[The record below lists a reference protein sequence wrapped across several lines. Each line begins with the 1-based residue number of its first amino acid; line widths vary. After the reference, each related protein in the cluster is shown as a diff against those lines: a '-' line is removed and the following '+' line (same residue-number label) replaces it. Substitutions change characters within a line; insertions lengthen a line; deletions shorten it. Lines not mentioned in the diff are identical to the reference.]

1 MASEDASATAL
12 PKIRKERKAA
22 QIISAN
28 SGKSLE
34 DFASA
39 NNVTVSTATALTSKS
54 PTLPGAGREALV
66 VGNAFSMN
74 EGDTSTLISGE
85 SGVFMVRVTKKEAA
99 PTVDNFS
106 TYANNLKSSAAGRV
120 NGDVF
125 NALKEGADIEDKRAT
140 FYQWIASITY
150 KSPFLGLFLLEKSF
164 DFEYCGSG
172 WTRTHQTSGWALK

>member
-1 MASEDASATAL
+1 
-12 PKIRKERKAA
+12 
-22 QIISAN
+22 
-28 SGKSLE
+28 
-34 DFASA
+34 
-39 NNVTVSTATALTSKS
+39 
-54 PTLPGAGREALV
+54 
-66 VGNAFSMN
+66 MN

-140 FYQWIASITY
+140 FY
-150 KSPFLGLFLLEKSF
+150 
-164 DFEYCGSG
+164 
-172 WTRTHQTSGWALK
+172 